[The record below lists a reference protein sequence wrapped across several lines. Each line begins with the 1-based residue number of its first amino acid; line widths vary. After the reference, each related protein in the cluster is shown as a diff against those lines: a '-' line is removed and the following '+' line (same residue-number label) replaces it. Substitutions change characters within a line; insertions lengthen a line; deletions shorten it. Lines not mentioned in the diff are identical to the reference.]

1 MRNKAGS
8 EPSGEQ
14 KRRRSPEAVASQ
26 RQSEEE
32 MTLKGIEVEDDT
44 LMRKKAGSH
53 NQANTHPI
61 TL

>member
-8 EPSGEQ
+8 EPSGKQ
-14 KRRRSPEAVASQ
+14 KRRRSPEAVVSQ

-32 MTLKGIEVEDDT
+32 MTLEGIEVEDDT

-53 NQANTHPI
+53 D
-61 TL
+61 